1 MKVLFLA
8 MNFRRKSTAT
18 SDEKKEEII
27 PINTGKMSMDEEV
40 RKIVNNSTKPD
51 IEIAGIPMRKENL
64 AAVCLSIPEN
74 KAEVRV
80 MPDLE
85 TPGIIEKACEIPI
98 NITSLNLISFSN
110 FLLSP

>member
-1 MKVLFLA
+1 

-40 RKIVNNSTKPD
+40 RNIVNNSTKPD
-51 IEIAGIPMRKENL
+51 IEIAGIPMRKESL

-74 KAEVRV
+74 KAEVKV

-85 TPGIIEKACEIPI
+85 TPGIIAKA
-98 NITSLNLISFSN
+98 
-110 FLLSP
+110 